1 MAKFFDNNSATQ
13 QLSQRQTLQAKYN
26 GARTNLLLVIIFT
39 LINIVLLVI
48 NSGTYFL
55 FSSFIPWMMV
65 DDGMYSCGLYPAE
78 VYESGMAF
86 LDTSYMV
93 FCGIVAGMIL
103 VLYLLSWILSKKPR
117 VGWMIFALVVF
128 VIDTAALLLMVVNIA
143 DWIID
148 IAFHGWV
155 IFSLINGIISY
166 FKLKKLPEE
175 EPETLPFPE
184 MAAETAAEEN
194 L

>member
-1 MAKFFDNNSATQ
+1 MAKFFNNNSAAQ

-26 GARTNLLLVIIFT
+26 GARANLLLVIIFT

-65 DDGMYSCGLYPAE
+65 NDGMYSCGLFPAE
-78 VYESGMAF
+78 AYEPEMAF
-86 LDTSYMV
+86 VDTSYMV

-117 VGWMIFALVVF
+117 VGWMILALVVF

-148 IAFHGWV
+148 IVFHGWV
-155 IFSLINGIISY
+155 IFSLTNGIISY

-175 EPETLPFPE
+175 EPETEPSAE
-184 MAAETAAEEN
+184 MTE
-194 L
+194 

>member
-65 DDGMYSCGLYPAE
+65 DEGMYRCGLYPAE

-86 LDTSYMV
+86 LDSSYMV

>member
-1 MAKFFDNNSATQ
+1 
-13 QLSQRQTLQAKYN
+13 
-26 GARTNLLLVIIFT
+26 
-39 LINIVLLVI
+39 
-48 NSGTYFL
+48 
-55 FSSFIPWMMV
+55 
-65 DDGMYSCGLYPAE
+65 
-78 VYESGMAF
+78 
-86 LDTSYMV
+86 MV